1 MNGQGVSCYRRP
13 VSPNPRA
20 PELPADFAWLNTDRP
35 LSFAKDLQG
44 QVVLLDFW
52 TYCCINCMHVLP
64 DLAYLEDKYA
74 RDPFL
79 VIGVH
84 SAKFENEGSRQ
95 TIRAA
100 IGRYEIRHPVVVDQE
115 MRIWSEYAVKSWP
128 TLVLVGP
135 DRRIVGAV
143 AGEGN
148 RDVLDQA
155 IAKTLEEARAAGTLA
170 AGPLRLAR
178 EESVRAASGLAF
190 PGKVV
195 ADPASG
201 RLFIAD
207 SNHNR
212 IVIATLPD
220 AGGRSRLVRVVGNGR
235 VGRDDGPADRASFH
249 HPQGVAVMGGDT
261 LLVADTENHL
271 LRAIAL
277 DTWNVTTVAGTGTQS
292 YDRSGG
298 KRGTA
303 QGLSSPWDLAVEGST
318 CYVAMAGNHQ
328 IWRIDLPM
336 GLGRAWAGT
345 GRENIVD
352 GPVETAALA
361 QPSGLALQGNNLWFA
376 DSEVSAVRRVDMAA
390 ERVETLVGHGLF
402 HFGDVDG
409 PVETAKLQHPLG
421 VAVWGRKVLVADTYN
436 HKIKELDPDTRV
448 IRTLLGDGRPGSER
462 DGRVALFEPGGL
474 HVAGDVLYVADTNN
488 HRVLRVAL
496 PSLEWAEVRIEGLE
510 APAVGARAFAG
521 AVSAGV
527 DGAVGAAGP
536 ATLRAGASTEWRVS
550 VRLPEG
556 THVSEE
562 APASVR
568 VRRGD
573 EVLLQKTMLGATW
586 PLAFELPAQPR
597 GAADL
602 HVQVSFA
609 YCHEGQGVCVPA
621 SPAWSV
627 PVHFDEQGEA
637 QTQLSASLA

>member
-1 MNGQGVSCYRRP
+1 VSL
-13 VSPNPRA
+13 NPRA
-20 PELPADFAWLNTDRP
+20 PDLPSDFAWLNTDRP
-35 LSFAKDLQG
+35 LSFAKDLRG
-44 QVVLLDFW
+44 QIVLLDFW

-100 IGRYEIRHPVVVDQE
+100 ISRYEIRHPVVVDQE
-115 MRIWSEYAVKSWP
+115 MRIWSEYTVKSWP

-135 DRRIVGAV
+135 DGRIIGAV

-148 RDVLDQA
+148 REALDQA
-155 IAKTLEEARAAGTLA
+155 IARALEEGRAAGSLA
-170 AGPLRLAR
+170 AGPLRLER
-178 EESVRAASGLAF
+178 EQSVRAASGLAF
-190 PGKVV
+190 PGKVAAEV
-195 ADPASG
+195 AGG
-201 RLFIAD
+201 RLFLAD

-212 IVIATLPD
+212 IVVATLPD
-220 AGGRSRLVRVVGNGR
+220 SEGRSRLVRVIGTGR

-249 HPQGVAVMGGDT
+249 HPQGIAIMGGDT

-271 LRAIAL
+271 LRAIDIA
-277 DTWNVTTVAGTGTQS
+277 TWNVTTVAGTGAQS

-328 IWRIDLPM
+328 IWRFDLPVA
-336 GLGRAWAGT
+336 LGRAWVGT

-352 GPVETAALA
+352 GPAEAAALA
-361 QPSGLALQGNNLWFA
+361 QPSGLALQGNYLWFA

-390 ERVETLVGHGLF
+390 ERVETLVGRGLF
-402 HFGDVDG
+402 HFGDEDG
-409 PVETAKLQHPLG
+409 ALSTARLQHPLG
-421 VAVWGRKVLVADTYN
+421 VAVWGSKVLVADTYN
-436 HKIKELDPDTRV
+436 HKIKELDPDARV
-448 IRTLLGDGRPGSER
+448 IRTLLGDGKPGSER
-462 DGRVALFEPGGL
+462 DGLAALFEPGGL
-474 HVAGDVLYVADTNN
+474 HVAGDVLYIADTNN
-488 HRVLRVAL
+488 HRVLRVEL
-496 PSLEWAEVRIEGLE
+496 PSLEWVEVRIEGLE
-510 APAVGARAFAG
+510 APAAETRAA
-521 AVSAGV
+521 A
-527 DGAVGAAGP
+527 GAVGAAGP
-536 ATLRAGASTEWRVS
+536 ATLRAGATTAWRVS

-568 VRRGD
+568 VSRGD

-586 PLAFELPAQPR
+586 PLAFDLPAQPR

-627 PVHFDEQGEA
+627 PVRFDEQGEA
-637 QTQLSASLA
+637 QAQLSASLA